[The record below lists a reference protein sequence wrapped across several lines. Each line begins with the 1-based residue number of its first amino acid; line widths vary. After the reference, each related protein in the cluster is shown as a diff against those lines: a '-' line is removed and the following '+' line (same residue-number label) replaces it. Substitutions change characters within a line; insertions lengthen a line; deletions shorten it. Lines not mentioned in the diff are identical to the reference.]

1 MKKIGIIMF
10 FVGFI
15 SLMAGIYMSP
25 YWIITGVTMVV
36 LGGGVMGGS
45 TYFFL
50 GTKKNSQ
57 S

>member
-1 MKKIGIIMF
+1 MF

-25 YWIITGVTMVV
+25 RWTTTGVIMAVA
-36 LGGGVMGGS
+36 GGGVMGGS
-45 TYFFL
+45 TYFFVEI
-50 GTKKNSQ
+50 KKNSH

>member
-1 MKKIGIIMF
+1 MF